1 MEKYLDGIEKPGRYL
16 ACEINAYHKSFD
28 QAHVRF
34 ALAFPD
40 VYEVGMSHLGLK
52 LLYEL
57 LNQAEGVMA
66 DRVYTPWIDLEE
78 NLRKTGGLLCGLET
92 QRPLRDFDFV
102 GFSLQYELSYT
113 NILTMLDLGG
123 IPAQAKDRGPK
134 VPWIVGGGPCS
145 FNPEPLAE
153 IFDFFVLGE
162 AEEVLPELVE
172 IFRGWQSTTRKRR
185 HFLEAVRTI
194 GGVYVPSFFAVSYHG
209 DGTIAAVDP
218 EYPDYTSVTKRLV
231 PDLDAGSPI
240 PAKPLVPLLDIVHNR
255 LGLEIA
261 RGCTGGCRFCQAG
274 FVYRPVRERHPGVVL
289 DRAIDALANS
299 GFEELSLLSL
309 STGDY
314 CRIEPLLAAL
324 MNHCLPRRIAVS
336 LPSMRVGTLTP
347 ELMELIR
354 RVRKTGFTLAP
365 EAGSERLRKVI
376 NKRIR
381 RDDLLVAAEH
391 AFDLGWRL
399 LKLYF
404 MIGLPSENQADLD
417 DLVRL
422 CLDVWHLAKP
432 SRSSVNVSIS
442 PFVPKPQTPFQWVP
456 QIGGPVIEERLS
468 ELKARLRRPG
478 LRLKWH
484 HAGHSLLEAVFARGD
499 RRLGKV
505 LVSAWESGARFDG
518 WSETFRLDLW
528 QQAFSKEGLDRSFYA
543 NRERPLGEM
552 LPWHHLSAGVT
563 KGFLVKEYQQALQ
576 EAVTEDC
583 RFGPCSQ
590 CGVCDQLAVRPLL
603 HKKLDAGVVREEGE
617 AIPERD
623 ETTCLYWFR
632 FSKTGSVRFYGQLEV
647 AQSFSRAVRRAGL
660 PAVMTKGFHPHVKL
674 SFLEA
679 LPVGLE
685 SQVEEAYLSTYQRL
699 EAGEVL
705 ARLNGQLPDGL
716 RIEEVIPVERPYP
729 RARNRRATYV
739 VSQLIPWRVH
749 RIMQSWSRRLGEPL
763 CKKTKRGE
771 TRAAL
776 GAVLLGVRQLDESSM
791 ELDLYEGPQINFRPM
806 AILSRLL
813 EEPLSAVSICRICK
827 TAVVPIA
834 GLEEEGH
841 VLRAHH

>member
-1 MEKYLDGIEKPGRYL
+1 MEKCLDGIEKPGRYI
-16 ACEINAYHKSFD
+16 ACEINAYQKSFE
-28 QAHVRF
+28 QAQVRF

-57 LNQAEGVMA
+57 LNQAEGIMA

-78 NLRKTGGLLCGLET
+78 NLRKRGDLLCGLET

-102 GFSLQYELSYT
+102 GFSLQYELSYS

-123 IPAQAKDRGPK
+123 IPAEAKDRGPK
-134 VPWIVGGGPCS
+134 APWIVGGGPCS
-145 FNPEPLAE
+145 FNPEPLAD

-172 IFRGWQSTTRKRR
+172 IFRGWQSTKRKRR
-185 HFLEAVRTI
+185 HFLEAIRTI

-231 PDLDAGSPI
+231 PDLDKGSPI

-289 DRAIDALANS
+289 DRAIEALANS

-324 MNHCLPRRIAVS
+324 MNHCLPQRIAVS
-336 LPSMRVGTLTP
+336 LPSMRVGTLTA

-365 EAGSERLRKVI
+365 EAGSERLRRII
-376 NKRIR
+376 NKRIH
-381 RDDLLVAAEH
+381 RDDLLIAAEN

-456 QIGGPVIEERLS
+456 QIEGSAIEERLS
-468 ELKARLRRPG
+468 ELKSRLKRPG
-478 LRLKWH
+478 LRVKWH

-505 LVSAWESGARFDG
+505 LVSAWKSGARFDG

-528 QQAFSKEGLDRSFYA
+528 QQAFSREGLEPSFYA
-543 NRERPLGEM
+543 NRERPLDEI
-552 LPWHHLSAGVT
+552 LPWDHLSAGVT
-563 KGFLVKEYQQALQ
+563 KDFLVREYQQALQ

-583 RFGPCSQ
+583 RFERCSQ
-590 CGVCDQLAVRPLL
+590 CGVCDHLAVRPLL
-603 HKKLDAGVVREEGE
+603 HKKLDAGVVPSKREV
-617 AIPERD
+617 IPEKV

-632 FSKTGSVRFYGQLEV
+632 FSKTGAVRFYGQLEV
-647 AQSFSRAVRRAGL
+647 AQSFSRAVRRAEL

-685 SQVEEAYLSTYQRL
+685 SRVEEAYLSTYQRVD
-699 EAGEVL
+699 AGEIRS
-705 ARLNGQLPDGL
+705 RLNGQLPDGL
-716 RIEEVIPVERPYP
+716 RIEEVIPVEKPTSRT
-729 RARNRRATYV
+729 RSRRVTYV
-739 VSQLIPWRVH
+739 VSQLISWRVH
-749 RIMQSWSRRLGEPL
+749 RIMQSWSRRLGELL

-776 GAVLLGVRQLDESSM
+776 GAVLLDVRQLDESSM
-791 ELDLYEGPQINFRPM
+791 ELDLYEGPQINFRPL
-806 AILSRLL
+806 AILSCLL
-813 EEPLSAVSICRICK
+813 EEPLSTVSMCRICK

-841 VLRAHH
+841 VLRAHY